1 MTLLSRKADYALLI
15 LSHLHQKVGSGNART
30 IAERFGLS
38 RPFVA
43 NILKE
48 LCHKGFVTSQRG
60 VKGGYALNTATSSV
74 TLAQLLDAIDERFRL
89 TVCSDHGMAEPCSV
103 EQGCPV
109 KNPLADLHRRL
120 IGVLDGVTLAD
131 LFGPSARPSSPLL
144 NPLPMVASP
153 AGCCAQP
160 AAPVNA

>member
-15 LSHLHQKVGSGNART
+15 LSHLHQKVGSGNARA

-48 LCHKGFVTSQRG
+48 LCHKGFVTSHRG
-60 VKGGYALNTATSSV
+60 VKGGYALHPSASVV
-74 TLAQLLDAIDERFRL
+74 TLASLLDAIDEGFRL
-89 TVCSDHGMAEPCSV
+89 TVCSDHGTAEPCSV
-103 EQGCPV
+103 ESGCPV
-109 KNPLADLHRRL
+109 KNPLADIHRRI
-120 IGVLDGVTLAD
+120 IGVLDGVTLGD
-131 LFGPSARPSSPLL
+131 LFGPAVRPGPPLL
-144 NPLPMVASP
+144 NLLPMVTAT
-153 AGCCAQP
+153 AACCGSA